1 MSDITLDFNEFNYI
15 IIYIAVALFIF
26 IVKTFFQDFF
36 KNLQHKTKRNEF
48 VKFLRSNKSINNYII
63 QYEKI
68 DFFRRKYAIMY
79 TYIGMF
85 FGFLIPLLS
94 LLLLSYIQKSSDNEL
109 TNELALMLFEIS
121 IAITLS
127 LSFIL
132 ILVIT
137 QYINSN
143 VINESEKYIFFAN
156 IFTLI
161 EFYVF
166 FSYIPVLLFVFLILS
181 NLSLILYKEFLIAQ
195 LLILC
200 ELIFLFTFPFFVF
213 YQKQYFKSLLK
224 NNINLK
230 GSKFF
235 PYLNVRIK
243 DNCQID
249 GRIKDI
255 FDEKLLIL
263 EDNGKKKVTLWESVY
278 TLEVSEGKI
287 KDLESQ
293 KTLEEFN

>member
-1 MSDITLDFNEFNYI
+1 MFLG
-15 IIYIAVALFIF
+15 
-26 IVKTFFQDFF
+26 FF
-36 KNLQHKTKRNEF
+36 
-48 VKFLRSNKSINNYII
+48 
-63 QYEKI
+63 
-68 DFFRRKYAIMY
+68 
-79 TYIGMF
+79 
-85 FGFLIPLLS
+85 IPLFT

-121 IAITLS
+121 IGFTLS
-127 LSFIL
+127 LSLML

-137 QYINSN
+137 QYINYN
-143 VINESEKYIFFAN
+143 VKKKSEKYVLFAD

-161 EFYVF
+161 QFYVL
-166 FSYIPVLLFVFLILS
+166 FSYIPVLLFLFLILS
-181 NLSLILYKEFLIAQ
+181 NLNLTLFKEFPIAL
-195 LLILC
+195 LLIC
-200 ELIFLFTFPFFVF
+200 DLIVLFIIPFFIF

-230 GSKFF
+230 SSKFF

-255 FDEKLLIL
+255 FDNKLLIL

-287 KDLESQ
+287 KHLELQ
-293 KTLEEFN
+293 KTLQEFN

>member
-68 DFFRRKYAIMY
+68 DFFRRKYAIIY

-127 LSFIL
+127 LSSIL

>member
-1 MSDITLDFNEFNYI
+1 MSDITLDLNEFNYI

-68 DFFRRKYAIMY
+68 DFFRRKYAIIY

-85 FGFLIPLLS
+85 LGFLIPLLTLS
-94 LLLLSYIQKSSDNEL
+94 LLSHIQKSSDREL

-132 ILVIT
+132 IVVIT

-143 VINESEKYIFFAN
+143 VKKESEKYVLFAN

-161 EFYVF
+161 EFYVL
-166 FSYIPVLLFVFLILS
+166 FSYIPALLFFFLILS
-181 NLSLILYKEFLIAQ
+181 NLSLTLYKELPIAS
-195 LLILC
+195 LFICDLIL
-200 ELIFLFTFPFFVF
+200 LFIIPFIVF
-213 YQKQYFKSLLK
+213 YQKQYVTIQPFT
-224 NNINLK
+224 NF
-230 GSKFF
+230 G
-235 PYLNVRIK
+235 
-243 DNCQID
+243 Q
-249 GRIKDI
+249 
-255 FDEKLLIL
+255 LI
-263 EDNGKKKVTLWESVY
+263 
-278 TLEVSEGKI
+278 
-287 KDLESQ
+287 
-293 KTLEEFN
+293 

>member
-26 IVKTFFQDFF
+26 IVKTFFQDIFE
-36 KNLQHKTKRNEF
+36 NIQHKTKRNEF
-48 VKFLRSNKSINNYII
+48 MKFLRSNKSINNYII

-68 DFFRRKYAIMY
+68 DIFRRKYAIIY

-85 FGFLIPLLS
+85 LGFFIPLLT
-94 LLLLSYIQKSSDNEL
+94 LTLLSYIQKSLDNEL
-109 TNELALMLFEIS
+109 TDELALMLLIIS

-143 VINESEKYIFFAN
+143 VKKQSEKYVLFAN

-161 EFYVF
+161 QFYVL
-166 FSYIPVLLFVFLILS
+166 FSYIPVLLFFLLILS
-181 NLSLILYKEFLIAQ
+181 NLSLTLYKEFQIAFIYD
-195 LLILC
+195 LIL
-200 ELIFLFTFPFFVF
+200 LFIIPFIVF
-213 YQKQYFKSLLK
+213 NQKQYFKTILK

-235 PYLNVRIK
+235 PYLDVRLK

-255 FDEKLLIL
+255 FNDKLLIL
-263 EDNGKKKVTLWESVY
+263 EDNGIKKVTLWESVY
-278 TLEVSEGKI
+278 TLEISEDKI

-293 KTLEEFN
+293 KTLQEFN

>member
-36 KNLQHKTKRNEF
+36 KNIQHKTKRNEF

-127 LSFIL
+127 LSSIL

>member
-26 IVKTFFQDFF
+26 IFKIFFQDFF

-127 LSFIL
+127 LSSIL

>member
-15 IIYIAVALFIF
+15 IIYIVVALFIF
-26 IVKTFFQDFF
+26 ILKIFFKDFF

-48 VKFLRSNKSINNYII
+48 LKFLRSNKSINNYII

-68 DFFRRKYAIMY
+68 DFFNRKYAIIF
-79 TYIGMF
+79 TYQGMF
-85 FGFLIPLLS
+85 LGFFIPLFT

-109 TNELALMLFEIS
+109 TNKLALVLFEIS
-121 IAITLS
+121 IGFTLS
-127 LSFIL
+127 LSLML
-132 ILVIT
+132 ILFIT

-143 VINESEKYIFFAN
+143 VKKESEKYVLFAN

-161 EFYVF
+161 QFYVL
-166 FSYIPVLLFVFLILS
+166 FSYIPVLLFLFLILS
-181 NLSLILYKEFLIAQ
+181 NLSLTLFKEFPIAP
-195 LLILC
+195 LLIC
-200 ELIFLFTFPFFVF
+200 DLILLFIIPFIVF

-230 GSKFF
+230 ASKFF

-255 FDEKLLIL
+255 FDDKLLIL
-263 EDNGKKKVTLWESVY
+263 EDKGIKKVTLWESVY

-293 KTLEEFN
+293 KTLQEFN

>member
-15 IIYIAVALFIF
+15 LIYIFVALFIF

-36 KNLQHKTKRNEF
+36 KNIQHKTKRNEF